1 MNNANIPSAYR
12 ILIGFKFSV
21 LEYEGQAAVRKGMRE
36 GHLKIEPGTRI
47 VRSARG

>member
-1 MNNANIPSAYR
+1 MNNDNIPSAYR
-12 ILIGFKFSV
+12 ILIGHKFSA
-21 LEYEGQAAVRKGMRE
+21 LEFEEQAAARLGMRE